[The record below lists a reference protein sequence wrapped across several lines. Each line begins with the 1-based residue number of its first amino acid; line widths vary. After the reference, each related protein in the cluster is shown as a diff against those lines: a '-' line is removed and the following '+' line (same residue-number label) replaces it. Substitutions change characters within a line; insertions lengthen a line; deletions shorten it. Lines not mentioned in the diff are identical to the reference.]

1 MAGGSSD
8 FIYGSIFTVYMACFI
23 FIAAYL
29 MVRRRRGEIES
40 NEATKIQQLIQEQED
55 TKKNS

>member
-29 MVRRRRGEIES
+29 MVRRRRGEIDETIS
-40 NEATKIQQLIQEQED
+40 IQQVAQEE
-55 TKKNS
+55 TKKKS

>member
-29 MVRRRRGEIES
+29 MVRRRRGEID
-40 NEATKIQQLIQEQED
+40 EANNIQKLILED
-55 TKKNS
+55 TKKKS